1 MSWLQRV
8 CAFNPA
14 HFSPPFLKWSVPQ
27 GYVTVSEIN
36 ELYAKLGVET
46 SHAPFNLNAPERPDS
61 GSDPSPSPEDGSA
74 PSGEDEV
81 CDAAFTH

>member
-1 MSWLQRV
+1 MRV

-14 HFSPPFLKWSVPQ
+14 HFSLSPLFFKWSVPQ
-27 GYVTVSEIN
+27 GYVTVNEIN
-36 ELYAKLGVET
+36 ELYAKLGVEP
-46 SHAPFNLNAPERPDS
+46 SPAPFILNAPELPGF
-61 GSDPSPSPEDGSA
+61 GSEPSPSPEDGRA